1 MLANPTRYQKVM
13 LKLIPLTCLLTLLVC
28 EPCLADSVPASPA
41 EGRSV
46 ARMGRGIP
54 KQVFACDGVTATS
67 CEDGVCQILCDDST
81 VVRCYSYVWLCIDH
95 ILYRLHWSVLRMG
108 SESGLSGDR
117 RLPTASEDL
126 RDQEEV
132 TDKKT

>member
-1 MLANPTRYQKVM
+1 MKKGITIKMCSNSYLYIIIITVYDETIKVQIQRERLPVLANPTRYQKVM
-13 LKLIPLTCLLTLLVC
+13 FKLVNLACLLTLLVC

-46 ARMGRGIP
+46 ARMRRGIP

-81 VVRCYSYVWLCIDH
+81 VVRYY
-95 ILYRLHWSVLRMG
+95 
-108 SESGLSGDR
+108 
-117 RLPTASEDL
+117 
-126 RDQEEV
+126 
-132 TDKKT
+132 